1 MNRPRAPKGFT
12 LIELLVVIAIIA
24 VLIAL
29 LLPAVQQAREAARR
43 TQCKNN
49 LKQLGLAL
57 HNYHDNTNC
66 FPPGNVVPEGNV
78 APSSSSSGGASWLVR
93 VLPMIDQA
101 AAYNQMVFAGTDWA
115 MQTGSSPNR
124 NWAVV
129 NTLRVSA
136 LNCPSSTL
144 PQVRN
149 QTSSSGTT
157 GLGAPTSLT
166 YQVGNYVGIAG
177 CYDNAATGV
186 CCPSPST
193 WTGYYRSNYN
203 GMIVA
208 SNGTYGDARPVRIAD
223 ATDGTSN
230 TIMVGEQG
238 ALDQNCGLPNN
249 NKDCRAGNWDGGAW
263 SGGQGGD
270 GGSWLNMTIIR
281 SPINSTQ
288 GANGD
293 EQPYYRHTRINSQ
306 HTGGAHLLFADG
318 AVRFLSNNMDYLTL
332 ERIASRNDNAVVG
345 EF

>member
-1 MNRPRAPKGFT
+1 MARLRRSRGFT

-57 HNYHDNTNC
+57 HNYHDNSNC
-66 FPPGNVVPEGNV
+66 FPPGNVVPEG
-78 APSSSSSGGASWLVR
+78 GTGTLRGASWLVR
-93 VLPMIDQA
+93 LLPMFDQG
-101 AAYNQMVFAGTDWA
+101 AAYNQMVFAGTDWTN
-115 MQTGSSPNR
+115 QNGNPNR

-129 NTLRVSA
+129 STLRVA
-136 LNCPSSTL
+136 GLNCPSSTL
-144 PQVRN
+144 PTTR
-149 QTSSSGTT
+149 TSTSTSATT
-157 GLGAPTSLT
+157 ALGAPASLT
-166 YQVGNYVGIAG
+166 YQVASYVGIG
-177 CYDNAATGV
+177 GSYDDPATGI
-186 CCPSPST
+186 CCPTPSS

-208 SNGTYGDARPVRIAD
+208 SNNTYGEARPARIAD

-238 ALDQNCGLPNN
+238 GPDPTCTQPG
-249 NKDCRAGNWDGGAW
+249 KDCRAGNWEGGAW
-263 SGGQGGD
+263 SGGAGGD
-270 GGSWLNMTIIR
+270 ADWWLNITIIR
-281 SPINSTQ
+281 SPINSAQ
-288 GANGD
+288 GANGNNP
-293 EQPYYRHTRINSQ
+293 PYYRHTRITSQ
-306 HTGGAHLLFADG
+306 HTGGAHLLFSDG

-332 ERIASRNDNAVVG
+332 ERIAARNDNAVVG